1 MIFGSSQANPALNPS
16 EYRSK
21 PPAPWLENVT
31 TAFTVGKFNG
41 DSGSN
46 SEGFAKFEAWK
57 PIMDAL
63 KDFEVPGLSKYYGQ
77 NEYIN
82 PGTLLVSSPL
92 AGNIG
97 GDQRGYNQLAENIF
111 SFIRDNQS
119 TLPPDLAS
127 VNEETFAEMT
137 KDFVMGQRAELEELY
152 ETNPGMAGA
161 IGRFIGSM
169 GATGADPIAQAT
181 MPFGGWSKSLWKRMA
196 QNALINGGTG
206 AISEVAVKDW
216 YDELGLKYTFKDFV
230 YNVGANAAFGAAL
243 PLAGRGFRLS
253 VEQSQRG
260 WRALTANGTKNVTPE
275 DQLVIDA
282 MKNQADL
289 EAANPFVTP
298 DPNEAISVHNQR
310 LEAASAATANA
321 EPVIIP
327 QDAGL
332 PIRADAEGENL
343 DGVFYSLDPM
353 EIEIDARTFQ
363 FKEGGDEFGV
373 TDRLQGVNT
382 WDKYKAGVI
391 TVYEYADGRLAVAD
405 GHQRLGLAKRIMSQD
420 PSQDVKVI
428 AYKLRQ
434 ADGTTPEQAR
444 VIAAMKNIAEG
455 TGTAID
461 AAKILRVDPSRLSEL
476 PPKSELVRQARD
488 MIVLGDGPFQAVVN
502 GVIPANQG
510 AIVGRLISDP
520 AQQTAAINILAK
532 AGPSNQFQAE
542 AIVRQVREAGYETIE
557 QTSLF
562 GDEVVAESFYVERA
576 KILDRTY
583 KELRRDKSAF
593 ETLVRNADRLEAE
606 GNVLAKSANER
617 KAATDGQ
624 TIALLQ
630 ALANRKGPL
639 SDALNDA
646 AKTARSTGNYS
657 DPTSGFVDA
666 VRRSI
671 DSGDFESVRTGD
683 IGRSINDPAPI
694 ARSEIEEPALDG
706 FDEPTGIAAQR
717 QADQLEQDMFR
728 VEEVTPDVSARSPN
742 DIEAD
747 LKARQPVETVDDIY
761 AIADESQSYIATIAA
776 DIESDLGVTFKNP
789 GLKEIK
795 EAKSKMQRKG
805 YVSSNQMTDISRG
818 GFIINKAEDADAI
831 VARFGRDAEIL
842 DEGWNL
848 TPDGYFDRK
857 ILVRTPNG
865 IISEIQIWSPKV
877 REAKK
882 SKGHD
887 LYEVRRNS
895 TDPKVKED
903 LRQQMRNL
911 YSAALKLE
919 DQSFQ
924 DLPGISKLPNVPE
937 NVDLNAAAL
946 GMTRP
951 VLETSSASTG
961 TQAPPGSR
969 MATASLAETEI
980 AGRPSQLTNIMD
992 DTSDLNL
999 DITSADVNLDLEFPM
1014 GQKANAAGD
1023 DLEVVPM
1030 TLSNL
1035 KKELDQQELMIKRLE
1050 FCTI

>member
-1 MIFGSSQANPALNPS
+1 MIFGSAKSNPALNPS

-46 SEGFAKFEAWK
+46 SKAFAKMRVWEPIISALNDAGVDRFE
-57 PIMDAL
+57 
-63 KDFEVPGLSKYYGQ
+63 
-77 NEYIN
+77 N
-82 PGTLLVSSPL
+82 PAMYLVSAPL
-92 AGNIG
+92 AFEIG
-97 GDQRGYNQLAENIF
+97 SDLKYNKKAQEIF
-111 SFIRDNQS
+111 SYISENQT
-119 TLPPDLAS
+119 TLSPEMGGI
-127 VNEETFAEMT
+127 NEQSFDKLTL
-137 KDFVMGQRAELEELY
+137 DFVMGQRAELEELY
-152 ETNPGMAGA
+152 ETNPGLGNA
-161 IGRFIGSM
+161 IGRFVGSM
-169 GATGADPIAQAT
+169 GAAMSDPIVQAT
-181 MPFGGWSKSLWKRMA
+181 IPFGGWSKSLWKRMA
-196 QNALINGGTG
+196 QNALIGGGTG

-216 YDELGLKYTFKDFV
+216 YEELGIKYTYKQFV
-230 YNVGANAAFGAAL
+230 YNVAANAAFGAAL
-243 PLAGRGFRLS
+243 PVAGSGLRLT
-253 VEQSQRG
+253 VGQAQKG

-282 MKNQADL
+282 MTNQADL
-289 EAANPFVTP
+289 EGANPFVTL
-298 DPNEAISVHNQR
+298 DANEAISVHNQR
-310 LEAASAATANA
+310 LETASAATANA

-332 PIRADAEGENL
+332 PIRADAVNNL

-353 EIEIDARTFQ
+353 AIEVDAKTFQ

-373 TDRLQGVNT
+373 TDRLQGVT
-382 WDKYKAGVI
+382 IWDKYKAGVI
-391 TVYEYADGRLAVAD
+391 TVYEYANGKLAVAD

-428 AYKLRQ
+428 AYKLRE
-434 ADGTTPEQAR
+434 ADGITPEQAR

-488 MIVLGDGPFQAVVN
+488 MIVLGDGAFQAVIN
-502 GVIPANQG
+502 GVVPANQG

-532 AGPSNQFQAE
+532 ASPSNQFQAE

-583 KELRRDKSAF
+583 KELRRDKAAF

-671 DSGDFESVRTGD
+671 DSGDFESIGTGD

-706 FDEPTGIAAQR
+706 FDEPTGIAAER

-761 AIADESQSYIATIAA
+761 ALADESQSYIATIAA

-789 GLKEIK
+789 GLKDIDATK
-795 EAKSKMQRKG
+795 EKMQRKG
-805 YVSSNQMTDISRG
+805 YTSANQITDVSRG
-818 GFIINKAEDADAI
+818 GFIVNKAEDADAI
-831 VARFGRDAEIL
+831 VARFGKEVEGF
-842 DEGWNL
+842 DEGWNF
-848 TPDGYFDRK
+848 TPSGYFDRK
-857 ILVRTPNG
+857 LLVRTPNG
-865 IISEIQIWSPKV
+865 IVSEIQIWSPKLLAAKEETGTKLYTKM
-877 REAKK
+877 RE
-882 SKGHD
+882 SKD
-887 LYEVRRNS
+887 PAEVEAIS
-895 TDPKVKED
+895 
-903 LRQQMRNL
+903 LQMREL
-911 YSAALKLE
+911 YANALKSE
-919 DQSFQ
+919 DQSFRSLSGI
-924 DLPGISKLPNVPE
+924 DNLPKVASNADI
-937 NVDLNAAAL
+937 NAASS
-946 GMTRP
+946 GITRP
-951 VLETSSASTG
+951 VSKTSGASTDV
-961 TQAPPGSR
+961 QAPPGSR
-969 MATASLAETEI
+969 IATASDAEMEI

-1014 GQKANAAGD
+1014 GQRINADGD
-1023 DLEVVPM
+1023 DLEVVSM
-1030 TLSNL
+1030 TFGDL
-1035 KKELDQQELMIKRLE
+1035 KKQLDQEQLMVKRLE